1 MVLIRTRGIVTRRA
15 LLASAL
21 GVAWLSAGC
30 GDSGKSDGQIP
41 ASPEAANAAQEASK
55 SISEQMAKKYKAKK

>member
-1 MVLIRTRGIVTRRA
+1 MVLIRTRGVVTRRA

-30 GDSGKSDGQIP
+30 DSGKSDGQIQ
-41 ASPEAANAAQEASK
+41 AAPEAANAAQEASK
-55 SISEQMAKKYKAKK
+55 SISEQMAKKYKTKK